1 MEIEIFE
8 ILVESLGTS
17 ESKSRRPHPS
27 SAKTEEMQHTITHTN
42 TYTHAHTHIYTH
54 HTLHTHPHTQ
64 P

>member
-27 SAKTEEMQHTITHTN
+27 SAKTEEMQ
-42 TYTHAHTHIYTH
+42 
-54 HTLHTHPHTQ
+54 P
-64 P
+64 